1 MPLRQS
7 SRTSGRHWSW
17 RRRRRTARSAH
28 LLNVSEWMD
37 VGCGITLPR
46 QQGGG
51 TVPVADRKVQRC
63 DYLPQPIAQDIPLT
77 VAVSGAMG

>member
-1 MPLRQS
+1 
-7 SRTSGRHWSW
+7 
-17 RRRRRTARSAH
+17 
-28 LLNVSEWMD
+28 MD

-63 DYLPQPIAQDIPLT
+63 DYLPQPIAQGIPLT